1 MRKTMRIGRAL
12 TLTLTLLAMACAAGC
27 NGGNK
32 RPYAASQ
39 AVLTFENAEWVELDG
54 RLILVGATWTT
65 EKGMTLE
72 DVRYNFRRGVV
83 LTPGFA
89 AEILQTFAK
98 EKP

>member
-1 MRKTMRIGRAL
+1 L
-12 TLTLTLLAMACAAGC
+12 TLMLLAMACAAGC
-27 NGGNK
+27 VENK

-39 AVLTFENAEWVELDG
+39 SVLTFEGAEWVELDG
-54 RLILVGATWTT
+54 RLILVGATWKT

-72 DVRYNFRRGVV
+72 DVRYNFRQGVC

>member
-1 MRKTMRIGRAL
+1 MRRTKRTNLLPIL
-12 TLTLTLLAMACAAGC
+12 ILTLLATAYAVGC
-27 NGGNK
+27 IGNK

-39 AVLTFENAEWVELDG
+39 SVLTFEGAEWVELDG
-54 RLILVGATWTT
+54 RLILVGATWET

-72 DVRYNFRRGVV
+72 DVRYNFRRGAV

>member
-1 MRKTMRIGRAL
+1 
-12 TLTLTLLAMACAAGC
+12 
-27 NGGNK
+27 
-32 RPYAASQ
+32 
-39 AVLTFENAEWVELDG
+39 
-54 RLILVGATWTT
+54 LILVGATWET

-72 DVRYNFRRGVV
+72 DVRYNFRRGAV